1 MRLSESLFQRNGVA
15 RMSSVVRVRAPMG
28 ASSEWVP
35 AALAQ
40 AEIVQRGMNSQLS
53 SVIAEARAVWQKLLF
68 PTPKL
73 EEWKYTNPEAIAQG
87 AFILTSSLQATGA
100 DARELLQCARIEGLS
115 PVSELVFVDGVY
127 SASLSS
133 MGSCEGLVVS
143 RLADGS
149 ATQQCARIGAL
160 GLHREESFAAL
171 ATSLISDC
179 VCISVARGAT
189 VKAPIHII
197 HLATDSSEGGVVTP
211 RVLVEA
217 AENSEVTIVESHLG
231 VSGVRYLS
239 LPVVEIHAASGATVD
254 YHRIQNESDAAYHVA
269 GMTVHQHQHSTVRT
283 HIFSFGGS
291 LVRNN
296 SNVLL
301 AGAGAQSVLNGLS
314 LLSKSQHVDNA
325 TVIHHQQPSAESR
338 EHFKG
343 IYAGE
348 SKGVFSGTIIVDKV
362 AQKTNAF
369 QSNQALLLSS
379 DASIE
384 SRPQLKIW
392 ADDVKCTHGATVG
405 QLDSDAMFY
414 LQSRGVGREDAR
426 AFLVHA
432 FASEVL
438 TSVKLPEVKGYVEG
452 VLSAKLEAISGK
464 QGS

>member
-1 MRLSESLFQRNGVA
+1 
-15 RMSSVVRVRAPMG
+15 MSSVVRVRAPIG
-28 ASSEWVP
+28 DSKEWTA
-35 AALAQ
+35 AALAT
-40 AEIVQRGMNSQLS
+40 AEGVQQNTNAHLS
-53 SVIAEARAVWQKLLF
+53 GVIAEARAVWEKLLF

-73 EEWKYTNPEAIAQG
+73 EAWKYTNTEAIAQG
-87 AFILTSSLQATGA
+87 EFRFGA
-100 DARELLQCARIEGLS
+100 APAGDEEVAELLKGARISGLA
-115 PVSELVFVDGVY
+115 PVCELVFINGCF
-127 SASLSS
+127 SEALSTQ
-133 MGSCEGLVVS
+133 GAAQGLTVS

-149 ATQQCARIGAL
+149 ASSQSERIGAL

-171 ATSLISDC
+171 ATSLLSDC
-179 VCISVARGAT
+179 VCISAARSA
-189 VKAPIHII
+189 VIKAPIHVI
-197 HLATDSSEGGVVTP
+197 HLSTEGADGCVITP
-211 RVLVEA
+211 RILIDAEDASQLV
-217 AENSEVTIVESHLG
+217 VVESHFG
-231 VSGVRYLS
+231 VSGARYLS
-239 LPVVEIHAASGATVD
+239 LPVAEIHAASGAIVD
-254 YHRIQNESDAAYHVA
+254 YYRIQSESQCAYHVS
-269 GMTVHQHQHSTVRT
+269 GVTVQQGQSSTVRT
-283 HIFSFGGS
+283 HIFSFGGA

-296 SNVLL
+296 ANVALG
-301 AGAGAQSVLNGLS
+301 GAGAQAVLNGLS
-314 LLSKSQHVDNA
+314 LLSEKQHVDNT

-348 SKGVFSGTIIVDKV
+348 SKGVFSGTITVDKI

-414 LQSRGVGREDAR
+414 LQSRGVGRDDAR

-438 TSVKLPEVKGYVEG
+438 SSVQVPAVKEYVEG
-452 VLSAKLEAISGK
+452 VLSTKLEAISG
-464 QGS
+464 GVLAN

>member
-1 MRLSESLFQRNGVA
+1 
-15 RMSSVVRVRAPMG
+15 
-28 ASSEWVP
+28 
-35 AALAQ
+35 
-40 AEIVQRGMNSQLS
+40 
-53 SVIAEARAVWQKLLF
+53 VWQKLLF
-68 PTPKL
+68 PTHKL
-73 EEWKYTNPEAIAQG
+73 EAWKYTNPEAIAQG
-87 AFILTSSLQATGA
+87 AFRFSATAAGEEGA
-100 DARELLQCARIEGLS
+100 AELLKSARIPGLS
-115 PVSELVFVDGVY
+115 SVCELVFVNGAF
-127 SASLSS
+127 SQSLSTQ
-133 MGSCEGLVVS
+133 GAEQGLSIS

-149 ATQQCARIGAL
+149 ASGQIEGVGAL

-179 VCISVARGAT
+179 VCIKVARGAAI
-189 VKAPIHII
+189 KSPIHVI
-197 HLATDSSEGGVVTP
+197 HIATEGAEGCVVTP
-211 RVLVEA
+211 RILIEA
-217 AENSEVTIVESHLG
+217 EETSQVIVVASHVG
-231 VSGVRYLS
+231 ASGVRYLS
-239 LPVVEIHAASGATVD
+239 LPVAEVLAAAGSIVD
-254 YHRIQNESDAAYHVA
+254 YYRIQRESECAYHVS
-269 GMTVHQHQHSTVRT
+269 GLTVKQAQASTVRT

-296 SNVLL
+296 AHVLL
-301 AGAGAQSVLNGLS
+301 GGAGAQSVLNGLS
-314 LLSKSQHVDNA
+314 LLAQSQHVDNA

-348 SKGVFSGTIIVDKV
+348 SKGVFSGTITVDKI

-414 LQSRGVGREDAR
+414 LRSRGVGREDAR

-438 TSVKLPEVKGYVEG
+438 TSVQLPAVKEYVEG
-452 VLSAKLEAISGK
+452 VLSTKLEAISGR
-464 QGS
+464 GAS